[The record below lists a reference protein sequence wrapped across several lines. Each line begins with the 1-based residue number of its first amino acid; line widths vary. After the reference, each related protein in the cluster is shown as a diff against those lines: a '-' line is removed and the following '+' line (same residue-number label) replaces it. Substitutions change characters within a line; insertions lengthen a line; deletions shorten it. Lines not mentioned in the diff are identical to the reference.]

1 MKIIHFSDIHIHNK
15 LILGQDSIER
25 FQKALDHLSR
35 NHLDSDLFVISGD
48 LTHHGTT
55 QSYKKLK

>member
-1 MKIIHFSDIHIHNK
+1 MKIIHFSDVHIHNQ

-25 FQKALDHLSR
+25 FQKALDHLTK

-48 LTHHGTT
+48 LTHHG
-55 QSYKKLK
+55 KIRVL